1 MDFFEA
7 PYKQAKPEQLSESP
21 VNDDIDLLQTKID
34 ALEVEM
40 LSDETMSRLPD
51 WWYEKP
57 VPGDLEHKLEN
68 PADIARFIEIKTR
81 FQRLDERL
89 YANYDTQNVRPVSEA
104 SRFSSA
110 TYGLSPEQISQVV
123 ISEPE
128 NGPVRQTIL
137 TALASEP
144 SEKMLEIVQHTFGLE
159 KTTQLFALKGA
170 PYAELVRKEM
180 RNPKVIAAM
189 QTALFSFD
197 EASAL
202 GSEKVRKTL
211 VEQIL
216 VNSYGL
222 SETDVTDYAFST
234 IHGYGD
240 EMVIDLVARLDHF
253 GIERLRAMT
262 KATGIIGIESYSIE
276 QLERMERLITEP
288 EEMSEELRE
297 RDVSV
302 LFVNRYDSDN
312 SLMREWAKTF
322 DDTNGSGRTLFFEI
336 ANPADI
342 YRAFVQLQKAG
353 IKPATVAIAAH
364 GSAGGF
370 VISDDRNPEVKKD
383 RWLVTDGK
391 RVTEA
396 KNTSFAET
404 GRNRIDAPMHDMSGL
419 ARVVEN
425 YMQPSRGVDDDPQDE
440 GRKKIILVTCQMA
453 AETPQ
458 YDLDDEGN
466 KVQIGNESVVSQ
478 LGKELAASGVQSS
491 VDIYGAVESIQVF
504 PTDRGV
510 RFATSPE
517 TWGGERG
524 KADATRFRLESGQFS
539 SDVVAEIPLRK

>member
-7 PYKQAKPEQLSESP
+7 PYKQAKPEQLSESL
-21 VNDDIDLLQTKID
+21 VTDDIDLLQTKID

-51 WWYEKP
+51 WWYEKQ

-89 YANYDTQNVRPVSEA
+89 YANYNPDNVRPVSEA
-104 SRFSSA
+104 GRFSLA

-128 NGPVRQTIL
+128 DGPVRQTIL

-144 SEKMLEIVQHTFGLE
+144 SEKILEIVQHTFGLE
-159 KTTQLFALKGA
+159 KTTQLFAIKGA
-170 PYAELVRKEM
+170 PYADLVNQEL
-180 RNPKVIAAM
+180 RNPKVIDAM
-189 QTALFSFD
+189 KQSLFSFD

-222 SETDVTDYAFST
+222 TETDVTDYAFSA

-240 EMVIDLVARLDHF
+240 EMIVDLVTRFDHF
-253 GIERLRAMT
+253 GIERLRAIT

-288 EEMSEELRE
+288 EQMAEQLRE

-391 RVTEA
+391 KFTEERNA
-396 KNTSFAET
+396 TFVET
-404 GRNRIDAPMHDMSGL
+404 GRGQINSAMHDMSGL

-478 LGKELAASGVQSS
+478 LGKELAAAGVKSS
-491 VDIYGAVESIQVF
+491 VDIYGAVESIQVL
-504 PTDRGV
+504 PTDHGV
-510 RFATSPE
+510 RFGGSPK
-517 TWGGERG
+517 TWGAERE
-524 KADATRFRLESGQFS
+524 KADATRFRLESGMVS
-539 SDVVAEIPLRK
+539 TDVVADIPLRK